1 MKNRG
6 TLLMASCVAAL
17 LCMPSAAMAQTP
29 ADPVKGTA
37 AMNSVSVTATV
48 TAIDLGT
55 RAVSIKT
62 TDGKEYS
69 FIAGD
74 AVKNLAQVAVGDL
87 ITATYTEALLY
98 EVKSG
103 GTTSGASQTMATSR
117 AAGGDKPAGMV
128 GQKTTVTVVI
138 TAIDTATPSVTFKGP
153 AGNVRTI
160 KVQQPEKLKGVKVG
174 DTVDITYAESVAV
187 SVEKAK
193 K

>member
-1 MKNRG
+1 M
-6 TLLMASCVAAL
+6 TSFVAAL
-17 LCMPSAAMAQTP
+17 FCMAPVAMAQTP
-29 ADPVKGTA
+29 ATPVKGTA
-37 AMNSVSVTATV
+37 AMNSVTVTATV
-48 TAIDLGT
+48 TAIDQKT
-55 RAVSIKT
+55 RAVTVKT
-62 TDGKEYS
+62 TDGKDYS

-74 AVKNLAQVAVGDL
+74 AVKNLAQVAVGDI

-103 GTTSGASQTMATSR
+103 GTTGASTAVATAR
-117 AAGGDKPAGMV
+117 AAGGDKPAGIV
-128 GQKTTVTVVI
+128 GQETTVTVVI

-187 SVEKAK
+187 SVEKGK

>member
-1 MKNRG
+1 MKTRG
-6 TLLMASCVAAL
+6 NLLMASCVGAL

-29 ADPVKGTA
+29 TPPVKGTA
-37 AMNSVSVTATV
+37 AMNSVTVTATV
-48 TAIDLGT
+48 TAIDQKT

-74 AVKNLAQVAVGDL
+74 DVKNLSQVAVGDVV
-87 ITATYTEALLY
+87 TATYTEALLY

-103 GTTSGASQTMATSR
+103 GTTGASQTMATER
-117 AAGGDKPAGMV
+117 AGADKPGGV
-128 GQKTTVTVVI
+128 IGQKTTVTVVI
-138 TAIDTATPSVTFKGP
+138 TAIDSATPSVTFKGP

-174 DTVDITYAESVAV
+174 DTVDITYVESVAV
-187 SVEKAK
+187 SVEKGK

>member
-1 MKNRG
+1 
-6 TLLMASCVAAL
+6 
-17 LCMPSAAMAQTP
+17 MPSAAMAQTP
-29 ADPVKGTA
+29 AAPVKGAA
-37 AMNSVSVTATV
+37 AMNSVTVTATV
-48 TAIDLGT
+48 TAIDQKT
-55 RAVSIKT
+55 RAVTVKT
-62 TDGKEYS
+62 TDGKDYS

-74 AVKNLAQVAVGDL
+74 AVKNLAQVAVGDV

-103 GTTSGASQTMATSR
+103 GRTGASTTMGTAR
-117 AAGGDKPAGMV
+117 AAGGEKPAGMV
-128 GQKTTVTVVI
+128 GQETTVTVTI

-187 SVEKAK
+187 SVEKGK

>member
-6 TLLMASCVAAL
+6 TLMMASFVAAL
-17 LCMPSAAMAQTP
+17 FCMAPAAMAQTP
-29 ADPVKGTA
+29 ADSGEGRRRDEFCDCHGHSDRHRPEDARGHV
-37 AMNSVSVTATV
+37 
-48 TAIDLGT
+48 
-55 RAVSIKT
+55 KT
-62 TDGKEYS
+62 TDGKDYS

-74 AVKNLAQVAVGDL
+74 AVKNLAQVAVGDI

-103 GTTSGASQTMATSR
+103 GTTGASTAVATAR
-117 AAGGDKPAGMV
+117 AAGGDKPAGIV
-128 GQKTTVTVVI
+128 GQETTVTVVI